1 MHVTTINRRLSV
13 NLFNQRRLHG
23 LINELFNDYSKLL
36 VIRLDLYLKSEYEDI
51 NTHAYMNQ
59 AFTRLRN
66 NLRFNSLFEHY
77 ITYAAKLEYGE
88 DRKWHYH
95 VLFFFDGQ
103 RVRNDYLLARDIGEY
118 WTHTI
123 TRDIGDY
130 YSANMNT
137 SKYQT
142 VAVGMLHYQDSLKI
156 ENLKAIANYLVKED
170 RGRFTIRDAAN
181 KAYRSYRQGH
191 YKPRVTGLG
200 RPREYTFNRRRTTT
214 PS

>member
-1 MHVTTINRRLSV
+1 MHTPTINLQVPV
-13 NLFNQRRLHG
+13 NSSNQSRLHN
-23 LINELFNDYSKLL
+23 LIDKLFTDYSKLL
-36 VIRLDLYLKSEYEDI
+36 VVRMDFYLQSNYEDI
-51 NTHAYMNQ
+51 NTYEYMNH
-59 AFTRLRN
+59 AFTHLRN
-66 NLRFNSLFEHY
+66 NLRFNSLFEHH

-103 RVRNDYLLARDIGEY
+103 HVRNDYLLAKGIGEY

-123 TRDIGDY
+123 TRNIGDY

-156 ENLKAIANYLVKED
+156 QNLKAIANYLVKED
-170 RGRFTIRDAAN
+170 KGRLRMRDAAN

-191 YKPRVTGLG
+191 YKPRATNLG
-200 RPREYTFNRRRTTT
+200 RPRGYNLHR
-214 PS
+214 